1 MKIAFV
7 MPTPFDLGG
16 EQRVTSII
24 SNILIEQGNDVTI
37 ICTNSKVDK
46 DYNIYNLNK
55 KVTIIYTKGKNI
67 KEKCISLI
75 FKALSQ
81 VNKKTNLLKKNT
93 KLLEKIYL
101 NRDKYLI
108 KDLSKLINKNKYD
121 YVIGVGGKYS
131 LLLTFLKNEIES
143 KIIGWQHSC
152 YDAYFNTKGRYYWH
166 EDRVFKERIS
176 MLDKYIV
183 LTESDKNKIDKNFS
197 IESIVINNPKSFIS
211 DEVSRLNSK
220 NFLAAGRFVYVKG
233 YDLLIE
239 AFSAFAKKNKDW
251 TLTIVGEGEEKSKI
265 LELIKKYELQDRVK
279 IEGFTNDIKKYMLN
293 ASAYL
298 LSSRWEGMPMTIL
311 EAYEMGLPII
321 SFNIDA
327 IKELTKDIETG
338 VIVEK
343 YDTAKFAEAMLR
355 MAENESYRK
364 ELGKNAKIKSND
376 FSYERI
382 GEKWKT
388 MLDSL

>member
-16 EQRVTSII
+16 EQRVTSIV
-24 SNILIEQGNDVTI
+24 SNILIDQGNDITI
-37 ICTNSKVDK
+37 ICTNKKVK
-46 DYNIYNLNK
+46 KNYNVYNLNS
-55 KVTIIYTKGKNI
+55 KVKILYIKDKNI
-67 KEKCISLI
+67 KEKCISFI
-75 FKALSQ
+75 FKVLSQ
-81 VNKKTNLLKKNT
+81 INKRTNLFKKNIR
-93 KLLEKIYL
+93 LLEKIYL
-101 NRDKYLI
+101 NRDKHLI
-108 KDLSKLINKNKYD
+108 KDLKKIVNEHKYN
-121 YVIGVGGKYS
+121 YIIGIGGKYS
-131 LLLTFLKNEIES
+131 LLLTFLKNEIDS

-166 EDRVFKERIS
+166 EDSIFKERIS

-211 DEVSRLNSK
+211 NEVSRLNSK

-233 YDLLIE
+233 YDLLVE
-239 AFSAFAKKNKDW
+239 AFSVFAKKNKDW
-251 TLTIVGEGEEKSKI
+251 TLTIVGEGEEKNKI
-265 LELIKKYELQDRVK
+265 LELVKKYKLQDRVK
-279 IEGFTNDIKKYMLN
+279 IDGFTNDIKKYMLN

-327 IKELTKDIETG
+327 TKELTKDIETG
-338 VIVEK
+338 IIVEK
-343 YDTAKFAEAMLR
+343 YDTEKFAEAMLKV
-355 MAENESYRK
+355 AENESYRK

-376 FSYERI
+376 FSYEKI
-382 GEKWKT
+382 GEKWKEI
-388 MLDSL
+388 LNN